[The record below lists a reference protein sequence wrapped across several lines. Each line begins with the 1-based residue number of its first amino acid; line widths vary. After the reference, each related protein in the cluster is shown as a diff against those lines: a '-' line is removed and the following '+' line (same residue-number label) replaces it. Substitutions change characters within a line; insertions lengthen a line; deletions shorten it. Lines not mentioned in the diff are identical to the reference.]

1 MNYTFDVNVIT
12 QALRNGSSQEDLANA
27 FAASLNQA
35 AATVKQERA
44 LQKQNEA
51 NKLKAAQAVADFYN
65 TYYPE
70 LMGDKKVE
78 PQTIID
84 ACESIKK
91 LANSTNELLSK
102 VQSKIEPKN
111 AVENPLFRI
120 FNL

>member
-12 QALRNGSSQEDLANA
+12 QALRNGASQEDIANA

-35 AATVKQERA
+35 SATVKQERA
-44 LQKQNEA
+44 AQKQKDEA
-51 NKLKAAQAVADFYN
+51 KMKAAQMVADFYN

-70 LMGDKKVE
+70 MFPGEKVTAE
-78 PQTIID
+78 TIIK

-91 LANSTNELLSK
+91 IAVSANEIAN
-102 VQSKIEPKN
+102 KIAIDPKN
-111 AVENPLFRI
+111 PVENPLFRI